1 MNDAGCKY
9 CMQDADYGVQ
19 WGPQAPRSGQRAYA
33 CGGHIRKL
41 LASIPH
47 PRYICAK
54 DNDNKKLLLE
64 NWQRELNEDWRNMTW
79 NSPNGEN
86 ITVGQVADYLGDN
99 DTIDINVSELMRA
112 REPKEHQ
119 QEKERVEAASL
130 EFPIIVVKSGDKY
143 RYILDGN
150 HRLQKAINMG
160 IGTIETK
167 ILDLD
172 DTETPEMFVR
182 VFGGAQ

>member
-1 MNDAGCKY
+1 MNGPPLNQSETLEAHDPFARLLV
-9 CMQDADYGVQ
+9 GVE
-19 WGPQAPRSGQRAYA
+19 G
-33 CGGHIRKL
+33 
-41 LASIPH
+41 LAELF
-47 PRYICAK
+47 K
-54 DNDNKKLLLE
+54 NK
-64 NWQRELNEDWRNMTW
+64 WRHGART
-79 NSPNGEN
+79 SPDGEN

-112 REPKEHQ
+112 RDPKEHR

-160 IGTIETK
+160 IETIKTK

-182 VFGGAQ
+182 VFGFKARAFVGGVVQ